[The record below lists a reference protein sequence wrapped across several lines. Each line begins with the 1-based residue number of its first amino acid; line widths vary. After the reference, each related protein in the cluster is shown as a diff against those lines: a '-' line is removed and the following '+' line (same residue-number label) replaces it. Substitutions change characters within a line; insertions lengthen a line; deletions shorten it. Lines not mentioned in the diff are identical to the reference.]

1 MIQTNNE
8 DKTMNLTDFDTSK
21 FKLGTLCKR
30 GHDYEGTGQSLR
42 YLRSIGLGGC
52 VACTRESGAKR
63 DISGRTKYMQEYRKN
78 NIERMR
84 EKDRERYESNRD
96 AKIEASKSWYRENKE
111 RSRIRSKQYMEK
123 HKERIRIRKIIYNQ
137 KNREKNRIRHRAW
150 CLANPNRVDESNVKR
165 KTRLVRQ
172 SNGSITSQEIAKM
185 LKDTVKCPYCMTRVE
200 SSDKHVDHMIPL
212 SKGGLHATYNLA
224 VVCSKCNH
232 RKKDKTY
239 PEWLD
244 CLEPKQRK
252 SAERL
257 YYKRYGVS
265 PIQGVLPL
273 TFETE
278 DKSDD

>member
-1 MIQTNNE
+1 
-8 DKTMNLTDFDTSK
+8 MNLTDFDTSK
-21 FKLGTLCKR
+21 FKLGNLCR
-30 GHDYEGTGQSLR
+30 NGHEYKGTGKSLR
-42 YLRSIGLGGC
+42 LKGEGKCCECR
-52 VACTRESGAKR
+52 REYHK
-63 DISGRTKYMQEYRKN
+63 EYRK
-78 NIERMR
+78 ERLDDFK
-84 EKDRERYESNRD
+84 EYDKKYYEANRD
-96 AKIEASKSWYRENKE
+96 KIIEVAKLWNRENKE
-111 RSRIRSKQYMEK
+111 RAQIYRKQYGEK
-123 HKERIRIRKIIYNQ
+123 HKERIRIRAMIYNQ

-273 TFETE
+273 VFQQE
-278 DKSDD
+278 DKSD